1 MKNLIIVLLVCMSVV
16 NGRSQSDA
24 PPVRIAIV
32 GLAHDHA
39 RGFIPSLVGNRDV
52 ELVGIV
58 EADRDLVALY
68 AGQYHLGADLFYPTI
83 DALVAAKKVQAVA
96 TFTSTFDHRSVVEK
110 CASLGIDVMMEKPMA
125 VSLADARAIAAAAAK
140 GGIRVVVNY
149 ETTWYRSN
157 RAAFDQ
163 IHAQRAIG
171 DIRKIVVHDG
181 HQGPAAIGCSPFFL
195 RWLTDPVLNGGGA
208 AMDFGCYGADLA
220 TWLLDGQRPTSV
232 VAVMQHLQP
241 DVYPKVED
249 EATIV
254 LTYPRAQ
261 AILEASWNW
270 PYGRKDMQV
279 YGQSGALFVPDRNT
293 LLLRKGDV
301 QVSTLPVAELKD
313 ADSNPLSY
321 LAAVV
326 RGTIRP
332 SGLSSLET
340 NLIVCEILD
349 AAKESARTG
358 RRVDLPAVVSR

>member
-1 MKNLIIVLLVCMSVV
+1 MKNLATVLLVCMSIVI
-16 NGRSQSDA
+16 GRSQTDVS
-24 PPVRIAIV
+24 PVRIAIV

-39 RGFIPSLVGNRDV
+39 RGFIPTLAGSKEVQ
-52 ELVGIV
+52 LVGIV

-68 AGQYHLGADLFYPTI
+68 AGQYHLSADLFYPTI

-110 CASLGIDVMMEKPMA
+110 CAALGIDVMMEKPMA
-125 VSLADARAIAAAAAK
+125 VSLADARAIASAAAK
-140 GGIRVVVNY
+140 GGIQVVVNY

-157 RAAFDQ
+157 RSAFDQ
-163 IHAQRAIG
+163 IHEQHAIG

-181 HQGPAAIGCSPFFL
+181 HQGPKAIGCSPYFL
-195 RWLTDPVLNGGGA
+195 KWLTDPVQNGGGA
-208 AMDFGCYGADLA
+208 GMDFGCYGADLA

-241 DVYPKVED
+241 DVYPRVED

-254 LTYPRAQ
+254 LAYPGAQ

-270 PYGRKDMQV
+270 PYGRKDMQI

-293 LLLRKGDV
+293 LLLRKGET
-301 QVSTLPVAELKD
+301 QVSTLPVGELGG

-326 RGTIRP
+326 RGTVKP

-340 NLIVCEILD
+340 NLVVCEILD

-358 RRVDLPAVVSR
+358 RRVDLPAVASR